1 MKKIHD
7 DVFVRIHDQYQHL
20 SKGQKRLADYICEH
34 YDKAVYMT
42 AAKMG
47 QTVGV
52 SESTVV
58 RFASELG
65 YDGYPGMQR
74 ALEEVMR
81 VRLTALQRM
90 EASRER
96 MDGDHVMSKVIQS
109 DIANIK
115 ETLEMLDQKEFQKA
129 VDAIL
134 KARTVYI
141 LGVRSSE
148 PLASFLFYYLNLFF
162 DNVRIVNTNSI
173 SETFERLM
181 KISPE
186 DVMIGISF
194 PRYSKRTVKAM
205 EFARSRGA
213 EVIAITDSE
222 QSPIASSA
230 TCVLKAQSH
239 TISFVDSI
247 VGPMSLVNALIAALS
262 MKRQSQV
269 EQSLADL
276 ENIWKEYDVY
286 ESLGEEDDTYGRI
299 LS

>member
-1 MKKIHD
+1 MSKSHD
-7 DVFVRIHDQYQHL
+7 DIFVRIHDQYQTF
-20 SKGQKRLADYICEH
+20 SKGQKRLAAFITEH

-42 AAKMG
+42 AARMG

-81 VRLTALQRM
+81 IRLTALQRM
-90 EASRER
+90 EVSKDR
-96 MDGDHVMSKVIQS
+96 MESGHISGSVIQS
-109 DIANIK
+109 DISNLK
-115 ETLEMLDQKEFQKA
+115 DTLERLDEAVFEKA
-129 VDAIL
+129 VDAVL
-134 KARTVYI
+134 KARTIYI

-148 PLASFLFYYLNLFF
+148 PLASFLSYYLTLFF
-162 DNVRIVNTNSI
+162 DNVRLVNTNSM

-181 KISPE
+181 KIGSS

-205 EFARSRGA
+205 ELAHARGA
-213 EVIAITDSE
+213 EVIAITDSDH
-222 QSPIASSA
+222 SPIASLA
-230 TCVLKAQSH
+230 DYVLEAQSRS
-239 TISFVDSI
+239 ISFVDSI
-247 VGPMSLVNALIAALS
+247 VGPMSLINALIVALS
-262 MKRQSQV
+262 MRQQGRV
-269 EQSLADL
+269 EEALTDL

-286 ESLGEEDDTYGRI
+286 ESLGEEEETFGRI